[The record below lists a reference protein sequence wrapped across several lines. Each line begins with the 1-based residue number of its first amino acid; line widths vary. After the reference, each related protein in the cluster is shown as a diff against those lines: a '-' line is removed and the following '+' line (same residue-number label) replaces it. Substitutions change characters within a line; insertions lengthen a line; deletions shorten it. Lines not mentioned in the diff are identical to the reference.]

1 MARKRK
7 LEPEVLQDTDGWM
20 VTFSDLM
27 SLMLTFFVLMI
38 SMSTLDQTK
47 LKNISS
53 EFNKALLLLNA
64 GAGTDALVAPVIE
77 QSVSAKLSP
86 REMMLALRQHSMS
99 VFKHSVLSHKVK
111 TLVLRDRLILRINN
125 ATLFAP
131 GRADLDPK
139 HVRAMKQ
146 LARMLAVSPGAI
158 RVEGYADRSEV
169 LRHGPFPDTW
179 SLSLARAASVLHAL
193 EAGGVNPG
201 RLSLA
206 GYGPGVRGQG
216 SGVSGRKTAAL
227 PSSGA
232 ARHVDIVLFQ
242 PGSQ

>member
-64 GAGTDALVAPVIE
+64 GAGTEAFMAPPVKQRIGPK
-77 QSVSAKLSP
+77 VSP
-86 REMMLALRQHSMS
+86 REMMLALRQRSMS
-99 VFKHSVLSHKVK
+99 IFQHSVLSHKVK
-111 TLVLRDRLILRINN
+111 TLVLRDRLVLRINN

-131 GRADLDPK
+131 GRAELDPK
-139 HVRAMKQ
+139 HARAMKQ

-158 RVEGYADRSEV
+158 RVEGYADRSE
-169 LRHGPFPDTW
+169 LLQHEPFPDTW

-216 SGVSGRKTAAL
+216 SGIGGRKTAAL
-227 PSSGA
+227 PPSGT

-242 PGSQ
+242 PGFQ

>member
-53 EFNKALLLLNA
+53 EFNRALLLLNA
-64 GAGTDALVAPVIE
+64 GAGTEALEAPPLKQHLGPKV
-77 QSVSAKLSP
+77 SP
-86 REMMLALRQHSMS
+86 REMMLALRQHSIS
-99 VFKHSVLSHKVK
+99 IFKHSTLSHKVT

-125 ATLFAP
+125 VTLFAP
-131 GRADLDPK
+131 GRADLSPR
-139 HVRAMKQ
+139 HVKAMKQ
-146 LARMLAVSPGAI
+146 LARMLAVSPGEI
-158 RVEGYADRSEV
+158 RVDGYSDHSE
-169 LRHGPFPDTW
+169 LLKNGPFPDTW
-179 SLSLARAASVLHAL
+179 SLSLARAASVLRAL
-193 EAGGVNPG
+193 EAGGVNPA

-206 GYGPGVRGQG
+206 GYGPGVRG
-216 SGVSGRKTAAL
+216 RKKTAL
-227 PSSGA
+227 SPSGT